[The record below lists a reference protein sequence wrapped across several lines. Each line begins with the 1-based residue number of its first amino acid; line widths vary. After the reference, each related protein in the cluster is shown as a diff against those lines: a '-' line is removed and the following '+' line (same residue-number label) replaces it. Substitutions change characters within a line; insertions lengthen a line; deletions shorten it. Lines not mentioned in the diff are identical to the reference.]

1 MAKDSEHTIVARNST
16 TAAALQGSKLAEP
29 NLAALNIMHLAEV
42 FPDCVSRVEI
52 AHGDSAPKLQVD
64 VPRLMACLG
73 LDWGTE
79 QRWEQSTTVPEL
91 GVARSSSVSLNV
103 SAERYELNW
112 PGKLEARLRALSPVH
127 KTVVADRGRSVNF
140 DHTANLFF
148 EGDNL
153 DALKLMQLSFFG
165 AIKVIYIDPPYNTG
179 NDALVYHDT
188 FKQTEEQAAAL
199 GLSQVDVDGN
209 RVVGQIK
216 GSARSAGLQK
226 GEVRLGDNLV
236 LSVNQGSDGR
246 LHSNWCSMMYERM
259 LLARPLLS
267 PDGAIFVSI
276 DDREVTNLRKIMDE
290 VFGESNFVI
299 TFVWKKKQGGGNDS
313 GLVVNDHEYVL
324 VYAKDISKVDLGL
337 DFGAAPN
344 YKDYP
349 LVDENGHYSLITL
362 DKSSIQFSPSLC
374 FEIIGPDGTSYRPR
388 VIKGKQSC
396 WRWGKDKVAQ
406 HYNELVFKD
415 GNVYTKNYLKQA
427 VKPRSLLI
435 DAERFGRTN
444 RGKSDLQDLFTNC
457 PFSYPKPV
465 RLISYLISLMQGKDF
480 TVLDF
485 FGGSGT
491 TAQAVMECNLK
502 DGGHRRFIMVQLPEP
517 LAEDVALPAID
528 AVQERSSG
536 AHTLTTLSDLAI
548 ERISRAAAKVD
559 ELLMHQNSALGGG
572 RAPKKCRN
580 GGRYEVC

>member
-1 MAKDSEHTIVARNST
+1 MAKDSEQTIVARNSLN
-16 TAAALQGSKLAEP
+16 AAFLQGSKLAEP

-42 FPDCVSRVEI
+42 FPDCVSRVELT
-52 AHGDSAPKLQVD
+52 HGDNAPKLKVD
-64 VPRLMACLG
+64 VPRLMAYLG

-79 QRWEQSTTVPEL
+79 QKWEQSTTVPEL
-91 GVARSSSVSLNV
+91 GQAGSQSVRSN
-103 SAERYELNW
+103 AIGERYELNW
-112 PGKLEARLRALSPVH
+112 PGKQEARLRALAPVH
-127 KTVVADRGRSVNF
+127 KTLVADRERSVNF
-140 DHTANLFF
+140 DRTANLFF

-153 DALKLMQLSFFG
+153 DALKLMQLSFLG
-165 AIKVIYIDPPYNTG
+165 SIKVIYIDPPYNTG
-179 NDALVYHDT
+179 NDALVYHDS
-188 FKQTEEQAAAL
+188 FKQTAEQAEAS
-199 GLSQVDVDGN
+199 GLSNVDAEGN

-216 GSARSAGLQK
+216 GGARGTGLQK
-226 GEVRLGDNLV
+226 GELRLGDNLV

-337 DFGAAPN
+337 DFGAEPN

-349 LVDENGHYSLITL
+349 LVDEKGHYSLITL

-406 HYNELVFKD
+406 QYDELVFKD

-435 DAERFGRTN
+435 ETRFGRTN
-444 RGKSDLQDLFTNC
+444 HGKSDLQDLFTNC

-502 DGGHRRFIMVQLPEP
+502 DNGKRRFIMVQLPEP
-517 LAEDVALPAID
+517 LTADFAQPAID
-528 AVQERSSG
+528 ELLNNAEVTQEL
-536 AHTLTTLSDLAI
+536 ATLSDLAI
-548 ERISRAAAKVD
+548 ERIRRVAAKVGG
-559 ELLMHQNSALGGG
+559 LFMHQNSAVGGG
-572 RAPKKCRN
+572 RTPK
-580 GGRYEVC
+580 